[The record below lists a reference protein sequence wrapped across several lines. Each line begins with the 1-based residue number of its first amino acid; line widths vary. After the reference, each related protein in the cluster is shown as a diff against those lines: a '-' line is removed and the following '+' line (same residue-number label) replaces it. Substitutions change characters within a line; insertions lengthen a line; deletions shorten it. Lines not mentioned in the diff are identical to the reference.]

1 VEERVRVRD
10 ALVAAG
16 YTVPPTQ
23 ANFVWV
29 ALGERTAAF
38 AAHCMEHKVVVRPFH
53 PDGCRVTVSTPAE
66 NDQFLAAARE
76 FAAT

>member
-1 VEERVRVRD
+1 
-10 ALVAAG
+10 VAAG

-38 AAHCMEHKVVVRPFH
+38 AAHCMEHKVVVRPFAD
-53 PDGCRVTVSTPAE
+53 DGCRVTVSSPAE
-66 NDQFLAAARE
+66 NDQFLAAAKE
-76 FAAT
+76 FAASGG

>member
-1 VEERVRVRD
+1 
-10 ALVAAG
+10 
-16 YTVPPTQ
+16 
-23 ANFVWV
+23 V

-53 PDGCRVTVSTPAE
+53 PDGCRVTVSTHAE

-76 FAAT
+76 FAATAG